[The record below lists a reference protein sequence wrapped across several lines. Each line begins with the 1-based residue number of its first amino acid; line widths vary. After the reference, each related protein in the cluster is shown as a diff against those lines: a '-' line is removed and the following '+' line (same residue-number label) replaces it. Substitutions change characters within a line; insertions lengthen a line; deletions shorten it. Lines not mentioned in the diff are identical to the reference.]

1 MLSHSLTRLHAL
13 EVINRSSLHSRGEIT
28 EGALGR
34 WVGVLDTGDG
44 GVAIGGL
51 DVDIR
56 DWDMDIGMEM
66 WTLGARDGHTRGDGL
81 RDHLYQPCL

>member
-1 MLSHSLTRLHAL
+1 M
-13 EVINRSSLHSRGEIT
+13 
-28 EGALGR
+28 
-34 WVGVLDTGDG
+34 LDTGDG